1 MLLFVTHMSGLRTAA
16 RTGCSPDVW
25 LFQSILNQRNEPLAG
40 INPVLFLGA
49 VSFGLN
55 QQNSISRHPPAGQ
68 LDQAFFDFQI
78 QRGGIADIKTEKNR
92 RRNFIYV
99 LTTWA

>member
-1 MLLFVTHMSGLRTAA
+1 MLLFVTHTGGLRTAA

-25 LFQSILNQRNEPLAG
+25 LFQSILNQRNEPLDG

-55 QQNSISRHPPAGQ
+55 KQKSISRHPPAGQ

>member
-1 MLLFVTHMSGLRTAA
+1 MLLLVTHTSGIRAVA

-25 LFQSILNQRNEPLAG
+25 LFQSTLDQRNEPLDG
-40 INPVLFLGA
+40 IKPVLFLST
-49 VSFGLN
+49 VSFGFN
-55 QQNSISRHPPAGQ
+55 KQKAISRHPSAGQ

-78 QRGGIADIKTEKNR
+78 QRRGIADIKSEKNR
-92 RRNFIYV
+92 RRDLIYV

>member
-1 MLLFVTHMSGLRTAA
+1 MLLFVTHTSGLRTAA

-25 LFQSILNQRNEPLAG
+25 LFQSTLDQRNEPLDG

-49 VSFGLN
+49 VSFGFN
-55 QQNSISRHPPAGQ
+55 RQKAIIRHPPAGQ

>member
-1 MLLFVTHMSGLRTAA
+1 MFPFVTHAGGLRTPA

-25 LFQSILNQRNEPLAG
+25 LFQSALDQRNEPLDG
-40 INPVLFLGA
+40 IKPVLFLGA
-49 VSFGLN
+49 VSFGFN
-55 QQNSISRHPPAGQ
+55 KQQAISRHPTAGQ

-92 RRNFIYV
+92 RRDLIYV